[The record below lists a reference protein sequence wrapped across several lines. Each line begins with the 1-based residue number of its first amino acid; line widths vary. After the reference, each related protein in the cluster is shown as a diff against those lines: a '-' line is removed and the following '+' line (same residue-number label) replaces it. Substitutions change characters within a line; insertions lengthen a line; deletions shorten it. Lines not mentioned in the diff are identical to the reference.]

1 MEHHHGRKNEMT
13 KTVHAIRYGGTLEL
27 LEPIDIPEG
36 IEVTVTVDL
45 PVGGPRTAPTAGLPI
60 RSLGPM
66 RGDLGRED
74 IYDHAD

>member
-1 MEHHHGRKNEMT
+1 MT

-45 PVGGPRTAPTAGLPI
+45 PVAVPRTAPTAGLPI
-60 RSLGPM
+60 RRLGLM
-66 RGDLGRED
+66 KGDLGRED